1 MPKMKPDSRT
11 RLLHAAVDVTYRAG
25 FDNAALADI
34 AKQARVPLGNVYHYF
49 KTKDQIGD
57 AIVQLRLS
65 RFKKLL
71 QVLDQA
77 DSPKE
82 RLCGFVRIKIKNSE
96 ELARSGCPVGT
107 LCTELQKHGG
117 AVARNSRVLFAAC
130 LDWMESQFRALGKRD
145 DSRSLAV
152 HLLSATQGVSLLA
165 HTFHD
170 PRMITNEAERLKE
183 WIRAL

>member
-1 MPKMKPDSRT
+1 MPNLRSDSRT
-11 RLLHAAVDVTYRAG
+11 RLLHAAVDVTYRNG

-34 AKQARVPLGNVYHYF
+34 ARQAKVPLGNVYHYF
-49 KTKDQIGD
+49 KTKGQIGD
-57 AIVQLRLS
+57 AIVQLRLT

-71 QVLDQA
+71 QELDKSG
-77 DSPKE
+77 SPKE
-82 RLCGFVRIKIKNSE
+82 RLCGFVQIKIKNSG

-117 AVARNSRVLFAAC
+117 AVARNSRVLFATC
-130 LDWMESQFRALGKRD
+130 LDWMESQFAALGKGE
-145 DSRSLAV
+145 DSRGLAV

-170 PRMITNEAERLKE
+170 PRMITNEAARLKN